1 MEMFSQTQGGGFCSL
16 RRNALAS
23 PSCCRLRYFPLRPCW
38 FGAPDVLD
46 IPFVTRAGGA
56 VFDNLALLLSIG
68 IAVGLAK
75 DSNGAAGLAACSPQ

>member
-1 MEMFSQTQGGGFCSL
+1 MGKLFANLQRIGRALMLPIMVLPAAALLL
-16 RRNALAS
+16 R
-23 PSCCRLRYFPLRPCW
+23 

-56 VFDNLALLLSIG
+56 VFDNLALLFSIG